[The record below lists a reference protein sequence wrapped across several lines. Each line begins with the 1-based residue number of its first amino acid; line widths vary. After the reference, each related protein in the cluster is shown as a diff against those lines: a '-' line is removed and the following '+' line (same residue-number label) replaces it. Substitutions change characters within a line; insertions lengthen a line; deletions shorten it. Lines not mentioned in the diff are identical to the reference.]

1 MAVLSDGTTH
11 AQASTSLIPSD
22 RYWGN
27 CARHMPRTTRANDS
41 GGRVSGAIMVDDAM
55 RDMHIYPDKA
65 LGVQLSGTQ
74 G

>member
-1 MAVLSDGTTH
+1 
-11 AQASTSLIPSD
+11 
-22 RYWGN
+22 
-27 CARHMPRTTRANDS
+27 
-41 GGRVSGAIMVDDAM
+41 MVDDAM